1 MLRGEYYT
9 KDFEEYIEN
18 AMRYLDDL
26 EEHVSKHREDLE
38 QDFEFLRWIPKIQK
52 LSPDKLLQEILKF
65 ADLYV
70 KNGIDEEY
78 VPTLREQNPEMSN
91 DELAQKIVRM
101 KSLQCGV
108 FGVITGALGVGT
120 LFTTIRGNAKRWK
133 VQIDMVMAIAEV
145 YGYTAELIDV
155 MLIVTGGLA
164 KEELK
169 RAGIEI
175 GEEVTRKA
183 VEKRV
188 TRATMKTIFPK
199 LAPLIG
205 SVISF
210 IIDRPAVR
218 LVGNVAI
225 KYYSGRG

>member
-1 MLRGEYYT
+1 MLHGGYYT

-18 AMRYLDDL
+18 AVRYPD
-26 EEHVSKHREDLE
+26 ERKEHILKIRRL
-38 QDFEFLRWIPKIQK
+38 LLKIQK
-52 LSPDKLLQEILKF
+52 LSPDKLLQEILKS

-78 VPTLREQNPEMSN
+78 VSTLREQNPEMSN

-101 KSLQCGV
+101 KSLQYGV

-175 GEEVTRKA
+175 GEEVTKKA

-205 SVISF
+205 SVIDF